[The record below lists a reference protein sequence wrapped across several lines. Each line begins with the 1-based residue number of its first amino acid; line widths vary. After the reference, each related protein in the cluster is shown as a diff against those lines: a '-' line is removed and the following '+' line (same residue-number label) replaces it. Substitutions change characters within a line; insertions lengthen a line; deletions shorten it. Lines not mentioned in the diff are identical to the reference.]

1 MDFNGERNCESRTLP
16 RFSLGNGN
24 VSRMLNG
31 RIFGWKDCIGN
42 FTQGARLSGKVVQ
55 ARNKTDR
62 NGSIL
67 KYINISTYETRSDY
81 IAILT
86 EIPRNM

>member
-1 MDFNGERNCESRTLP
+1 M
-16 RFSLGNGN
+16 GNSN
-24 VSRMLNG
+24 VSRRLNG
-31 RIFGWKDCIGN
+31 RIFGWKDCNGK
-42 FTQGARLSGKVVQ
+42 FTQGARLSGKVVK

-67 KYINISTYETRSDY
+67 RYINISTCETRSDY

>member
-1 MDFNGERNCESRTLP
+1 M
-16 RFSLGNGN
+16 
-24 VSRMLNG
+24 SRMLNG

-42 FTQGARLSGKVVQ
+42 FTQEARLSGKVVK

-67 KYINISTYETRSDY
+67 KYISVYPPARPDQITLQYSQRY
-81 IAILT
+81 L
-86 EIPRNM
+86 EICER

>member
-1 MDFNGERNCESRTLP
+1 MSR
-16 RFSLGNGN
+16 R
-24 VSRMLNG
+24 LNG
-31 RIFGWKDCIGN
+31 RIFGWKDCSGK
-42 FTQGARLSGKVVQ
+42 FTQGARLSGKVVK

-67 KYINISTYETRSDY
+67 KYINISTCETRSDY